1 MNKIKLLF
9 TASAFFVMTL
19 LGSGAMASPPQIVK
33 ATMEHGDRGW
43 TFHVT
48 LKHPDTGWK
57 HYADGWR
64 VVTKDGKVLG
74 TRTLYHPH
82 EEEQPFTRSL
92 AGVAIPANISEVYIE
107 AHCKKTGWGKQ
118 RYRIKLR

>member
-1 MNKIKLLF
+1 MKSFKMLL
-9 TASAFFVMTL
+9 TL
-19 LGSGAMASPPQIVK
+19 STWLMVTLFCGNVLASPPEIVK
-33 ATMEHGDRGW
+33 ATVEHGDSGW

-64 VVTKDGKVLG
+64 VVTRDGKVLG
-74 TRTLYHPH
+74 KRTLYHPH

-92 AGVAIPANISEVYIE
+92 AGVKIPAKVSEVFIE
-107 AHCKKTGWGKQ
+107 AHCKVTGWGKQ
-118 RYRIKLR
+118 RYAVKLR